1 MMLPQ
6 NRVHPAT
13 AKSSFSISSIMASD
27 EDKDNEKHPSTLGL
41 KWASVGAA
49 GGGGGDDGLNEADA
63 NLYEMSDSSDVYTNC
78 SDDEELLIE
87 SDCET
92 NEKEDSPNNKP
103 LELVTTNKE
112 GHNTSNDA
120 KPDTPMESKDSEET
134 TKSGNDNENNNSNAT
149 AATTTTTTTTE
160 SNSKETSTKDG
171 KPKKEGKK
179 KYEKPPYSYNAL
191 IMMAIRQSKEKRL
204 TLNGIYEF
212 IIKNFPYYRDNK
224 QGWQNS
230 IRHNLSLNKCFVKVP
245 RHYDDPGKGNYWMLD
260 PSSDD
265 VYIGGTNG
273 KLRRRNTANSR
284 NRLAAAFRRTVVANS
299 GNPLYPCNFVNPAT
313 AAAAAL
319 FHSSMANNP
328 SLANNFNAW
337 PMANAYAQ
345 NPMLRYPYFFNNL
358 QKSLFPA
365 SQPPSHLPTN
375 VSAAMSGNNNGNNI
389 GGGLPAL
396 SNFGIDRLL
405 QNPSLLSGIASG
417 RLNVG
422 AAGSPP
428 VHNQPPPPPPP
439 ALPVLPP
446 QQQQS
451 QQQQHTPPPT
461 APSSALPPA
470 FHPNAMSL
478 MHNQYLFNQ
487 SYLQEM
493 YELHAAAAL
502 KSALA
507 SGGLPALNP
516 NASGLA
522 GGGNMSASPV
532 SLEQKKLG
540 FSPLE
545 LSQLLKK

>member
-1 MMLPQ
+1 MLPQ

-13 AKSSFSISSIMASD
+13 TKSSFSISSIMASD
-27 EDKDNEKHPSTLGL
+27 EDKDNEKLSSVHASNLVSQEL
-41 KWASVGAA
+41 KWVADSS
-49 GGGGGDDGLNEADA
+49 LNENDA

-78 SDDEELLIE
+78 SDEEELLIE
-87 SDCET
+87 SDCEGAV
-92 NEKEDSPNNKP
+92 NEKDDINNKP
-103 LELVTTNKE
+103 LELVTTNKDM
-112 GHNTSNDA
+112 HDV
-120 KPDTPMESKDSEET
+120 KQDTPKENKDIEEP
-134 TKSGNDNENNNSNAT
+134 TKSGNDNENNNSNT
-149 AATTTTTTTTE
+149 NSE
-160 SNSKETSTKDG
+160 SNSKENSTKDG

-299 GNPLYPCNFVNPAT
+299 ANPLYPCNFVNPAMN

-328 SLANNFNAW
+328 NLPNSFNGW
-337 PMANAYAQ
+337 PMAAYAQ

-358 QKSLFPA
+358 QKSLFPTN
-365 SQPPSHLPTN
+365 QPPNHHPASVT
-375 VSAAMSGNNNGNNI
+375 ATMGGNNNGNNI
-389 GGGLPAL
+389 GGGMPAL
-396 SNFGIDRLL
+396 NNFGIDRLL

-417 RLNVG
+417 RLNMG

-428 VHNQPPPPPPP
+428 VHNQPPPPP
-439 ALPVLPP
+439 LPVMP
-446 QQQQS
+446 QQQQ
-451 QQQQHTPPPT
+451 QTPPPT
-461 APSSALPPA
+461 APTSA
-470 FHPNAMSL
+470 FHSNAMSL
-478 MHNQYLFNQ
+478 MHNPYLFNQ

-522 GGGNMSASPV
+522 GGGNCSASPV